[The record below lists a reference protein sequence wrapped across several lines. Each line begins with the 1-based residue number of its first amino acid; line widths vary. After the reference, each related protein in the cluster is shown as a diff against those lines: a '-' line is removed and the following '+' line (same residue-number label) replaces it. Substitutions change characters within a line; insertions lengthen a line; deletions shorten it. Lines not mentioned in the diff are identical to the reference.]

1 MTSPGQDPDTP
12 DFPEAVAKAPSRSR
26 WRLQLIWLVPIIA
39 VLIGGWLAVKAVIE
53 QGPTITVS
61 FKTGEGLEAGK
72 TKIKFKDVDI
82 GIVKSVALSP
92 DSKRVVVTAE
102 IAKDA
107 GRLLVDN
114 TRFWVVRPRISG
126 GSVSGLGTLLS
137 GSYIATDTGTATAT
151 RHDFVG
157 LETPPAFTSDVPGR
171 EFTLKSEDV
180 GSLDVGSPVYFRR
193 LQVGQITAFDLDSDG
208 RGVTLKVFVNA
219 PYDRFVQQGTRF
231 WHASGVDVSLD
242 TSGLRVNTQSVVSIL
257 IGGIGFETPYE
268 AQDQPAAAAGSTF
281 ALFHD
286 RVTALKRQDSV
297 VHHYVVNFTDTV
309 RGLAVGAPIEFRGIV
324 IGEVTGIY
332 TRYDPATRK
341 FSIPVEINFYPGRF
355 TSRYRTGSALGPV
368 AENPRELGDFLVSQG
383 LRMQLRNGNLLTG
396 QLYIALDFF
405 PNAPKAKINW
415 NENPPEFPSI
425 QGDLQS
431 LQQSLTRVVAQL
443 NSVPFAQIGQ
453 NTKDMLRNA
462 TSLLTRLDSELV
474 PQARDTLASAR
485 STLDSAN
492 TALGPDSALQQN
504 TADAMKELARTAA
517 ALRSLADYLEQHPE
531 ALIRGKSED
540 KP

>member
-1 MTSPGQDPDTP
+1 
-12 DFPEAVAKAPSRSR
+12 
-26 WRLQLIWLVPIIA
+26 
-39 VLIGGWLAVKAVIE
+39 
-53 QGPTITVS
+53 
-61 FKTGEGLEAGK
+61 
-72 TKIKFKDVDI
+72 
-82 GIVKSVALSP
+82 LS
-92 DSKRVVVTAE
+92 T
-102 IAKDA
+102 
-107 GRLLVDN
+107 

-309 RGLAVGAPIEFRGIV
+309 RGLAIGAPIEFRGIV

-355 TSRYRTGSALGPV
+355 TSRYRTGAALGPV
-368 AENPRELGDFLVSQG
+368 AENPRELGDFLVSP
-383 LRMQLRNGNLLTG
+383 R
-396 QLYIALDFF
+396 A
-405 PNAPKAKINW
+405 PNAIAEWK
-415 NENPPEFPSI
+415 PSDRAALYRAGFLP
-425 QGDLQS
+425 QRTQGQDQLERKPAGVSVHPGDLQS

-443 NSVPFAQIGQ
+443 NSVP
-453 NTKDMLRNA
+453 LR
-462 TSLLTRLDSELV
+462 R
-474 PQARDTLASAR
+474 SAR
-485 STLDSAN
+485 TPRTCSA
-492 TALGPDSALQQN
+492 T
-504 TADAMKELARTAA
+504 R
-517 ALRSLADYLEQHPE
+517 RRY
-531 ALIRGKSED
+531 
-540 KP
+540 